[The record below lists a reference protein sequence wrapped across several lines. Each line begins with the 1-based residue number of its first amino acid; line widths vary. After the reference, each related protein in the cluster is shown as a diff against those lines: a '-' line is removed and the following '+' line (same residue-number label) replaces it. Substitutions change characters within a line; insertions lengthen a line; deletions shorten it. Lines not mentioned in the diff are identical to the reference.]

1 MNLYPIKI
9 QFFLSYAALGSI
21 GPLMALLLKEAKDFS
36 PRQIALTLSISSIG
50 MLFTP
55 ALMTYLADK
64 SIDSRRILRFIFSIT
79 AGSLIAVYYLNDPL
93 HVTISWTIYS
103 IAFIPTLPLLDGYF
117 FNHNQHLKERG
128 EKGLEYQKIR
138 IWGSIGFIAPSAIL
152 FFTLSGEKSIA
163 NSLWCAVTFCILSLL
178 ATYLMQ
184 DPACPEKVTVKKPTR
199 EAFRV
204 LLSPK
209 LIPFC
214 IGIFFSYTAANC
226 YYPYL
231 SVFFKESIGIQNNH
245 IATITSIGVAI
256 EIIYLLNLTN
266 LKKILGFRGVMTLGL
281 FSMAVRLSI
290 LATFPTLKTAL
301 IIQIFHGLEI
311 LSMFVL
317 PIMYLDQVS
326 GPGFRNSIQGAF
338 TILITVPSRLLGF
351 VIAGEIARSYGA
363 KEVIYAGSILSA
375 LGMLIIFVFLKKD
388 NKPENSH

>member
-64 SIDSRRILRFIFSIT
+64 SIDSRRILRFIFLIT

-245 IATITSIGVAI
+245 IAAITSIGVAI

>member
-184 DPACPEKVTVKKPTR
+184 EPASSEKVTVKKPTR

-245 IATITSIGVAI
+245 IAAITSIGVAI

>member
-388 NKPENSH
+388 NNPENSH

>member
-64 SIDSRRILRFIFSIT
+64 SIDSRKILRFIFSIT

-184 DPACPEKVTVKKPTR
+184 EPASSDKVTVKKPTR

-245 IATITSIGVAI
+245 IAAITSIGVAI

>member
-64 SIDSRRILRFIFSIT
+64 SIDSRKILRFIFSIT

-103 IAFIPTLPLLDGYF
+103 ISFIPTLPLLDGYF

-128 EKGLEYQKIR
+128 EKGIEYQKIR

-184 DPACPEKVTVKKPTR
+184 EPAGSEKVTVEKPTR

-245 IATITSIGVAI
+245 IAAITSIGVAI

>member
-64 SIDSRRILRFIFSIT
+64 SIDSRKILRFIFSIT

-245 IATITSIGVAI
+245 IAAITSIGVAI

>member
-1 MNLYPIKI
+1 MNLYPLRI

-64 SIDSRRILRFIFSIT
+64 SIDSRKILRFIFSIT

-93 HVTISWTIYS
+93 HVTICWTVYS

-117 FNHNQHLKERG
+117 FNHNEQLQESG

-138 IWGSIGFIAPSAIL
+138 TWGSIGFIAPSAIL

-163 NSLWCAVTFCILSLL
+163 NSLWCAVTFCALSFL

-184 DPACPEKVTVKKPTR
+184 NPASSEKTVVNKPTT

-214 IGIFFSYTAANC
+214 VGIFFSYTAANC

-245 IATITSIGVAI
+245 ITAITSIGVAI
-256 EIIYLLNLTN
+256 EIIYILNLTT
-266 LKKILGFRGVMTLGL
+266 LRKWLGFRGVMAIGL
-281 FSMAVRLSI
+281 ASMAIRLAI

-301 IIQIFHGLEI
+301 IIQLFHGLEI

-317 PIMYLDQVS
+317 PVMYLDQVS
-326 GPGFRNSIQGAF
+326 GTGFRNSIQGAF

-351 VIAGEIARSYGA
+351 IIAGEIARIYSA

-375 LGMLIIFVFLKKD
+375 LGMGIIFIFLKTD
-388 NKPENSH
+388 TTNKSAD

>member
-21 GPLMALLLKEAKDFS
+21 APLMALLLKEAKDFS
-36 PRQIALTLSISSIG
+36 PRQIAITLSVSSIG

-64 SIDSRRILRFIFSIT
+64 SIDSRKILRFIFSIT
-79 AGSLIAVYYLNDPL
+79 AGSLIAVYYLTDPF
-93 HVTISWTIYS
+93 HVTLSWTIYS

-117 FNHNQHLKERG
+117 FNHNEKLTERG
-128 EKGLEYQKIR
+128 EKGIEYQKIR
-138 IWGSIGFIAPSAIL
+138 IWGSIGFIAPSSIL
-152 FFTLSGEKSIA
+152 FFTLSGEKDIA

-184 DPACPEKVTVKKPTR
+184 KPSSSQKVTLEKPTT

-204 LLSPK
+204 LLSPR

-214 IGIFFSYTAANC
+214 VGIFFSYTAANC

-245 IATITSIGVAI
+245 ITAITSIGVAI
-256 EIIYLLNLTN
+256 EIIYLLNLTK
-266 LKKILGFRGVMTLGL
+266 LKKWLGFRGVMTVGL
-281 FSMAVRLSI
+281 SSMAIRLSI
-290 LATFPTLKTAL
+290 LATFPSLKTAL
-301 IIQIFHGLEI
+301 IIQLFHGLEI

-326 GPGFRNSIQGAF
+326 GAGFRNSIQGAF

-351 VIAGEIARSYGA
+351 VIAGEIARVYGA
-363 KEVIYAGSILSA
+363 KEVIYAGSFLSA
-375 LGMLIIFVFLKKD
+375 FGMLIILIFLKTD
-388 NKPENSH
+388 TSTEGTN

>member
-184 DPACPEKVTVKKPTR
+184 EPASSDKVTVKKPTR

-245 IATITSIGVAI
+245 IAAITSIGVAI

>member
-245 IATITSIGVAI
+245 IAAITSIGVAI

>member
-21 GPLMALLLKEAKDFS
+21 APLMALLLKEAKDFS
-36 PRQIALTLSISSIG
+36 PRQIAITLSVSSVG

-64 SIDSRRILRFIFSIT
+64 SIDSRKILRFIFFIT

-93 HVTISWTIYS
+93 HVTIGWTIYS

-117 FNHNQHLKERG
+117 FNHNERLKENG
-128 EKGLEYQKIR
+128 EKPLKYQKIR

-152 FFTLSGEKSIA
+152 FFILSGGKNIA
-163 NSLWCAVTFCILSLL
+163 NSLWCAVLFCVLSFL
-178 ATYLMQ
+178 ATYLMRA
-184 DPACPEKVTVKKPTR
+184 PSISEKGNVKKPTT

-204 LLSPK
+204 LLSPQ

-245 IATITSIGVAI
+245 ITAITSIGVAI
-256 EIIYLLNLTN
+256 EIVYILNLTS
-266 LKKILGFRGVMTLGL
+266 LRKWLGFRGVLTLGL
-281 FSMAVRLSI
+281 ASMSIRLSI
-290 LATFPTLKTAL
+290 IATFPTLKTAL
-301 IIQIFHGLEI
+301 IIQLFHGLEI

-317 PIMYLDQVS
+317 PIMYLDQVA
-326 GPGFRNSIQGAF
+326 GAGFRNSIQGAF

-351 VIAGEIARSYGA
+351 IIAGEIARIYSA

-375 LGMLIIFVFLKKD
+375 LGMIVILIFLKTE
-388 NKPENSH
+388 NKAQSLH